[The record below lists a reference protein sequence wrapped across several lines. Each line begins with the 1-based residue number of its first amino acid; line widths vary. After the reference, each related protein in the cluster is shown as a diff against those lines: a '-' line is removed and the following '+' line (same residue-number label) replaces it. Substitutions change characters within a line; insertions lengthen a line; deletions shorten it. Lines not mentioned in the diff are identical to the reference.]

1 MHTTLQRCPL
11 NSVEQLG
18 QIVDA
23 SVLAFMARTGT
34 GTPAAELGDADAVG
48 AAEEIGF
55 AGESI
60 YGVVAQIRS
69 VEEAKTG

>member
-1 MHTTLQRCPL
+1 LQTTLQRCPR
-11 NSVEQLG
+11 NSEEQLG

-34 GTPAAELGDADAVG
+34 GTPAVELADATALG

-55 AGESI
+55 PAESI

-69 VEEAKTG
+69 AEEAKTG